1 MALEL
6 QIISPKPEQKFPSI
20 RWNNEELKQE
30 IAKAVADYQNLV
42 ITPETEK
49 DCKDTRAKLNKLRT
63 AIEDARKEM
72 KRRVNEPYVLFEK
85 QVKEVEAPID
95 AAMSNLDKQ
104 LAEIKV
110 ARQEQ
115 KRKQIREAYEKGV
128 APDWLKL
135 ESLWDDRWLNVSV
148 SMDQV
153 IKAIDEKVKH
163 VNANLEVIANLPE
176 FSFEAEELYKQ
187 TLDFKGAIDRAKQMT
202 EIAKRKAAAEAARK
216 EQEKKAQEAQNQAQ
230 EKPGDNILPEGK
242 RNGAVEAAKQ
252 PLNAAETNQP
262 KKFTFTFEVTLTAAQ
277 AAALGN
283 FCKEQEIKLTRIK

>member
-6 QIISPKPEQKFPSI
+6 QIISPKPGQRFPEI
-20 RWNNEELKQE
+20 HWNNEELKLE

-49 DCKDTRAKLNKLRT
+49 DCKDTRAKLNKLKG

-72 KRRVNEPYVLFEK
+72 KRRVNDPYVLFEK
-85 QVKEVEAPID
+85 QVKEVEAPIN
-95 AAMSNLDKQ
+95 AAMANLDKQ

-128 APDWLKL
+128 APEWLKL
-135 ESLWDDRWLNVSV
+135 ESIWDDRWLNVSV
-148 SMDQV
+148 SMDQ
-153 IKAIDEKVKH
+153 ITKAIDEKVKH
-163 VNANLEVIANLPE
+163 INANLEVIANLPE

-187 TLDFKGAIDRAKQMT
+187 TLDFKGAIDRAKQMS
-202 EIAKRKAAAEAARK
+202 EIQKRKAAAEAAKK

-242 RNGAVEAAKQ
+242 QNEAAEAAKQ
-252 PLNAAETNQP
+252 PLNGVEQKQP
-262 KKFTFTFEVTLTAAQ
+262 KKFTFTFQTTLTAAQ
-277 AAALGN
+277 ATALSN
-283 FCKEQEIKLTRIK
+283 FCKEQGITLTRIS